1 MKLLDT
7 ETHGSVLTAD
17 RLQSVWRIACH
28 VVVLFAPCVLGG
40 CLTPH
45 EKLTFPTECLS
56 QSNDARWYDVNRNGR
71 SDFGLMIDAH
81 GRLDSLAYDDDEDG
95 EPDCVYP
102 RNAPSTSS
110 PRPHLIV
117 MLDSIPFHAVEERFA
132 AGEWPWFGPPR
143 KVIPPF
149 PTMSG
154 LIFTAIT
161 HAPPL
166 PGMINRYYDRE
177 KGKTDNRIVSRAM
190 GHENPWHQRL
200 HYRAKYWQNGLAFL
214 KPRHWYAAELVRLK
228 EAFDECPD
236 RACVVYVASSSGM
249 LSRYGEAGMNESL
262 DGLTQL
268 CLQLLYERQ
277 GDVDISVLADHGH
290 NLTPGKRIDLEQ
302 TLREA
307 GFKPAKRLKKP
318 GDVVIEND
326 GMVNYIGLHTNDPA
340 GVATALIAREE
351 IQLAMYVEGDGVV
364 VRDAQGSAIIEHRD
378 GRFRYRML
386 DRDVLGYEFDMQAMQ
401 SEGKISAEGFVSADD
416 WFNATIDREFPDGPP
431 RIWNAFHGLVQ
442 NTPDVMLTV
451 RDGWC
456 TGLGF
461 LELFITM
468 QSTHGGIDQTHSAT
482 FVMTTTGR
490 ANSAMRSDEVL
501 EVLGPGIIEQLAAH
515 AEAAAKAQ

>member
-1 MKLLDT
+1 MLL
-7 ETHGSVLTAD
+7 S
-17 RLQSVWRIACH
+17 
-28 VVVLFAPCVLGG
+28 G

-45 EKLTFPTECLS
+45 EKLSFPTTAMSRSAE
-56 QSNDARWYDVNRNGR
+56 ARWYDVDGNKRA
-71 SDFGLMIDAH
+71 DFAVMTDAA
-81 GRLDSLAYDDDEDG
+81 GRLQSLGYDDDEDG
-95 EPDCVYP
+95 QPDRTYP
-102 RNAPSTSS
+102 RDESPA

-117 MLDSIPFHAVEERFA
+117 MLDSIPFSVVETRFN
-132 AGEWPWFGPPR
+132 AGEWPWFEPPR

-166 PGMINRYYDRE
+166 PGMINRYYDRT

-190 GHENPWHQRL
+190 GEENPWHQRL

-228 EAFDECPD
+228 KAFDACSD
-236 RACVVYVASSSGM
+236 RVCVVYVASSSGM
-249 LSRYGEAGMNESL
+249 LSRYGEDGLNESL

-268 CLQLLYERQ
+268 CLQLLHERQ

-290 NLTPGKRIDLEQ
+290 NLTPGERIDLEP

-307 GFKPAKRLKKP
+307 GFTPARRLKKP
-318 GDVVIEND
+318 HDVVIEND
-326 GMVNYIGLHTNDPA
+326 GMVNYIGLHTNEPA

-351 IQLAMYVEGDGVV
+351 IQLAMHLEGEGVI
-364 VRDAQGSAIIEHRD
+364 VRDAKGSAVIDHRA
-378 GRFRYRML
+378 GRLRYRPVEH
-386 DRDVLGYEFDMQAMQ
+386 DVLGYEEVVSRLR
-401 SEGKISAEGFVSADD
+401 SEGKADAEDFIAADD
-416 WFNATIDREFPDGPP
+416 WFDATLDHEFPDGPP
-431 RIWNAFHGLVQ
+431 RIWQAFHGLVE

-490 ANSAMRSDEVL
+490 ADCAMRSDDVL
-501 EVLGPGIIEQLAAH
+501 EVIEPGIIDQMAAH
-515 AEAAAKAQ
+515 AERAQRAEKK